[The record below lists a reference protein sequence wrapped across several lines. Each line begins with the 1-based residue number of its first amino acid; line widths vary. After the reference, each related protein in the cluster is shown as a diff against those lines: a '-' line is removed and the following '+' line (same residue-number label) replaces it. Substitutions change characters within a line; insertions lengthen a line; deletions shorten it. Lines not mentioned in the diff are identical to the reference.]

1 MNKKLIILLTVFIDV
16 LGIGIIVPILPF
28 YVESFG
34 ASAFVITLLFT
45 VFSFFAFFSAPFLGA
60 LSDKIGRRPVLI
72 LSILS
77 TSIGWLVFA
86 AANSIFFLFL
96 GRIIDGL
103 AAGNFPIAQS
113 YLIDISKD
121 DKEKTANLGLI
132 GAIFGVGFI
141 IGPMLGGLL
150 STISLS
156 FPFWFVGGLAFLNFI
171 LACFNLPETNLN
183 KNIEKR
189 VELNPL
195 KPLFKSLKNPNL
207 RVGFISWFLFGLA
220 IASQQS
226 TFSLYLN
233 QRFNFTSVMVGFM
246 TAGMGLVLIFNQGFA
261 LRKIWLKYFSEEFLS
276 IWLMLVLTI
285 GFLFMGI
292 IYLVPFIIGIIAISL
307 GQSVLRAV
315 MTSRIIKRGEKH
327 EQGMILGVMNSVMSL
342 SMIIGPLF
350 AGVLFGIKSN
360 LPYLA
365 ASFFGAI
372 AFILL
377 FLDARKARKEI
388 SQTSESDLIIEEQQV
403 DLIS

>member
-1 MNKKLIILLTVFIDV
+1 MNKKLVILLTVFIDV
-16 LGIGIIVPILPF
+16 LGIGIIIPILPF

-34 ASAFVITLLFT
+34 ASAFVVTLLFT
-45 VFSFFAFFSAPFLGA
+45 VFSFFSFFSAPFLGA

-86 AANSIFFLFL
+86 AANNLFFLFL

-121 DKEKTANLGLI
+121 EKEKTANLGLI

-141 IGPMLGGLL
+141 IGPLLGGLL

-171 LACFNLPETNLN
+171 LAFINLPETNQN
-183 KNIEKR
+183 KISEKKI
-189 VELNPL
+189 ELNPL
-195 KPLFKSLKNPNL
+195 KPLIQSLKNKKL
-207 RVGFISWFLFGLA
+207 RTGFLAWFLFGLA

-226 TFSLYLN
+226 TFSLYLSEE
-233 QRFNFTSVMVGFM
+233 FNFTSVMVGFV

-261 LRKIWLKYFSEEFLS
+261 LRKIWLKNFSEEFLS
-276 IWLMLVLTI
+276 VWLMLVLTI
-285 GFLFMGI
+285 GFFFMGLN
-292 IYLVPFIIGIIAISL
+292 YLITFIIGIVGISL
-307 GQSVLRAV
+307 AQSVLRAV
-315 MTSRIIKRGEKH
+315 MTSQITRQGEKK
-327 EQGMILGVMNSVMSL
+327 EQGSILGIMNSVMSL
-342 SMIIGPLF
+342 SMIIGPLL
-350 AGVLFGIKSN
+350 AGVLFGIKTS
-360 LPYLA
+360 LPFLA
-365 ASFFGAI
+365 ASVFGLI
-372 AFILL
+372 AFYLL
-377 FLDARKARKEI
+377 FIESKNRKQLI
-388 SQTSESDLIIEEQQV
+388 SEPTETDLIIEEQQV